1 VARRDEILDAALRCF
16 TDKGF
21 GATTIEDV
29 RQASGASVGSIYHH
43 FGGKEQLAASLY
55 AEGLRDYQGRF
66 LRTLERHRDDARA
79 AIETLVLDHVRW
91 IVEHPDLAGFLLG
104 RREGEVRRAAD
115 AAARELNRAFFR
127 TAATWFAE
135 QASRGA
141 IRRLSFDL
149 YAALLIGPSQE
160 LARHWLA
167 GNAKTSLEDAAPALA
182 AAAWASL
189 RPDHDEATQEG
200 DLSAAPRGSR
210 RPTRGG
216 RDR

>member
-21 GATTIEDV
+21 GGTTIEDV

-43 FGGKEQLAASLY
+43 FGGKEQLAAALY
-55 AEGLRDYQGRF
+55 AEGLRDYQDRF
-66 LRTLERHRDDARA
+66 LETLERHRDDARA

-91 IVEHPDLAGFLLG
+91 IVEHPDLARFLLG

-127 TAATWFAE
+127 TAAAWFAE

-141 IRRLSFDL
+141 IRRLGFDL

-167 GNAKTSLEDAAPALA
+167 GNAKTSLEDAGPALA

-189 RPDHDEATQEG
+189 RPDDNAN
-200 DLSAAPRGSR
+200 RGER
-210 RPTRGG
+210 
-216 RDR
+216 